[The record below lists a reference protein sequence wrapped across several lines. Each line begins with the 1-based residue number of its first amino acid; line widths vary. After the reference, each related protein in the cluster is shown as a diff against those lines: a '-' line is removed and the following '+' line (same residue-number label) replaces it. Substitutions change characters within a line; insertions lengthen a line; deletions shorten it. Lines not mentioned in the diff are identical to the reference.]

1 MLSVQERFS
10 RFTPLGIRFWDP
22 VADCQIVDGL
32 HVTARAAAGIANVG
46 SARKF
51 RSIKTRG
58 SVYSFSNLPGLY
70 DVEIGIVSPE
80 EAITNGDQRQFV
92 IEINDRLNR
101 YLDVAFT
108 VALPLPY
115 RGLFL
120 SDGSGSPVEN
130 SPKGFYLYSSASRRL
145 AGQYAQVR
153 GQLRDQLTGQ
163 PAAHALVRVI
173 TENGESWFGIADTEG
188 QFTVAMPFPDLSAGF
203 GGSPATAQVPLHE
216 QSWNID
222 LEIGY
227 SPTTLE
233 LLPGTDIPN
242 YTSILNQ
249 TTANIFPSDP
259 EVSASTVTQL
269 SLLLE
274 FNQPTVTRTDGQSYL
289 FVSPSVS

>member
-1 MLSVQERFS
+1 MLSVQEKFS
-10 RFTPLGIRFWDP
+10 QFSPLGIRFWDP
-22 VADCQIVDGL
+22 VEDRQIVDGL
-32 HVTARAAAGIANVG
+32 QITARAAVGI
-46 SARKF
+46 SRKF
-51 RSIKTRG
+51 HSLKTHSG
-58 SVYSFSNLPGLY
+58 VYTFSSLPGLY
-70 DVEIGIVSPE
+70 DVETGVLSPE
-80 EAITNGDQRQFV
+80 EAIAADDQRQFI
-92 IEINDRLNR
+92 IEISDRLNR

-108 VALPLPY
+108 IALPLPY

-120 SDGSGSPVEN
+120 SDGTGSPVEN
-130 SPKGFYLYSSASRRL
+130 SPKGFYLYSSANRRL
-145 AGQYAQVR
+145 AGHYARVR
-153 GQLRDQLTGQ
+153 GQLRNQLTGQ
-163 PAAHALVRVI
+163 PATHALVRVI
-173 TENGESWFGIADTEG
+173 TESGESWFGLADAEG
-188 QFTVAMPFPDLSAGF
+188 QFIVAMPFPDLSAGF

-222 LEIGY
+222 LEVAY

-259 EVSASTVTQL
+259 EESASTVTQL

-274 FNQPTVTRTDGQSYL
+274 FNQPTVTRTDGQSVL